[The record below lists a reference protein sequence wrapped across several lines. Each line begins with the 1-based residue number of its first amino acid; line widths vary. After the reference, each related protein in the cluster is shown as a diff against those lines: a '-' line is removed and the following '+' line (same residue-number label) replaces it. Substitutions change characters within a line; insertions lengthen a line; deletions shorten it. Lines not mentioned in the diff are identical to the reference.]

1 MTEEAKSQDAVAA
14 LDALFARWNRS
25 DEPGLVVGV
34 AHRGQVIYRRGFG
47 LASLES
53 GLANTPKTRM
63 RIASTTKHFAALAC
77 LLLAEDG
84 KIEIDASIRTY
95 VPELPALVP
104 EPTLRQ
110 LMNHTGGYRCPSD
123 MSFGL
128 AEMSSQ
134 DSLDGMV
141 RQTGVN
147 FPAGEQMMYSNGGY
161 ELLSVVIERASG
173 RSFAQFLAERIFL
186 PLGMT
191 DTLVASTDRDL
202 VPRIATLH
210 LPSPD
215 GGFVRGY
222 LGGESRGSG
231 GIVSTVDDMLIW
243 LAHLRSTKHRVGS
256 DASWAQMLT
265 MTRYANG
272 TVGTYCLGLD
282 REVYRGVK
290 TVHHAGGLM
299 GGACQMLTVP
309 AEALDIIIITNRV
322 DGGINPSA
330 QAEGIIDLLLA
341 DVLAPPEPKIEQDA
355 VVRHLGRYYAAR
367 SHMLYGF
374 FDSNLYGA
382 PDSVGKLGF
391 SLCNTPGIPVY
402 PMADG
407 AFGMKLP
414 GMGEYVIRPG
424 AAVDGK
430 TQSLDIQ
437 YCGSHETALRLPD
450 TPPESSVAAAGLSGR
465 YYCHDMDA
473 TATVTFAADEILM
486 DVRGRSGHVT
496 YRLDPLTAEVFG
508 ANGTDP
514 MLPLIAS
521 VSVERVDGTGQ
532 TLWFD
537 TGRTRHLRFT
547 RL

>member
-1 MTEEAKSQDAVAA
+1 MTEDQPQDPVTA

-34 AHRGQVIYRRGFG
+34 AHRGKVIYRRGFG
-47 LASLES
+47 LASFES

-84 KIEIDASIRTY
+84 KLDIDASIRTY
-95 VPELPALVP
+95 VPELPALEP

-110 LMNHTGGYRCPSD
+110 LMNHTGGYRCPTD

-128 AEMSSQ
+128 GEMTSQ

-161 ELLSVVIERASG
+161 ELLSLAIERASG
-173 RSFAQFLAERIFL
+173 QGFAQFLAERIFQ
-186 PLGMT
+186 PLGML
-191 DTLVASTDRDL
+191 DTLVASTDREL
-202 VPRIATLH
+202 VPGIATLH
-210 LPSPD
+210 LPSPA

-222 LGGESRGSG
+222 LSGESRGSG

-243 LAHLRSTKHRVGS
+243 LAHLRSAKHRVGS
-256 DASWAQMLT
+256 EASWAQMLT

-272 TVGTYCLGLD
+272 TVGTYCLGLE
-282 REVYRGVK
+282 RETYRGVQ

-322 DGGINPSA
+322 DGGVNPSA
-330 QAEGIIDLLLA
+330 QAEAIVDLLLA
-341 DVLAPPEPKIEQDA
+341 EVLAPPEPKIEQDTIA
-355 VVRHLGRYYAAR
+355 RHLGRYYVAR
-367 SHMLYGF
+367 THMLYGLL
-374 FDSNLYGA
+374 DSNLFGVPDGA
-382 PDSVGKLGF
+382 GKLGF

-407 AFGMKLP
+407 AFGMKLS
-414 GMGEYVIRPG
+414 GMAQYVIRPG
-424 AAVDGK
+424 AAKDGK

-450 TPPESSVAAAGLSGR
+450 TPPEPAVAAAGLPGR
-465 YYCHDMDA
+465 YYCNDMDA
-473 TATVTFAADEILM
+473 TATVTFAQDEILM
-486 DVRGRSGHVT
+486 DVRGGSGHVA
-496 YRLDPLTAEVFG
+496 YRLNPLTAEVFR

-521 VSVERVDGTGQ
+521 LAVERANGEAQ